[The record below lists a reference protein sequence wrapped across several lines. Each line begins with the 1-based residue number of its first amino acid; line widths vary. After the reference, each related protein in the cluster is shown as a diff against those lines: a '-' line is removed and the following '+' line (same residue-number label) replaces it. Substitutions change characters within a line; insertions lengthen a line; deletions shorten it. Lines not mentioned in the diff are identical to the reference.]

1 MRSHQQQLRF
11 GLAAKSLLAGMLLLT
26 SLPAQVDDILLVERA
41 GDRAGRNLLVRELR
55 RTRMDLNAADMSV
68 KDFATFLSIGMDNK
82 INFLVSSREM
92 DPADLPTISLNV
104 KNLNL
109 LSMMGVISRQ
119 TDLRFVYTSG
129 VVMIKPKDE
138 VREQRS
144 LVVYDIRAA
153 VAPLRDF
160 PGPTLELRRD
170 GDDYEPIPESDTDK
184 TISGFDIDTIQD
196 LIRVH
201 VAPESWDE
209 DGNSMSS
216 SSGSLIVRQ
225 TARNHAALRKFL
237 IKVGAIPAPTIT
249 GRRAQRSRA
258 QDLDALRDAVEK
270 AKQGKDKKA
279 SNKKTPAAKR

>member
-1 MRSHQQQLRF
+1 
-11 GLAAKSLLAGMLLLT
+11 MLLLT
-26 SLPAQVDDILLVERA
+26 AVPAQLDDILLVERSV
-41 GDRAGRNLLVRELR
+41 DRAGRNVLARELR
-55 RTRMDLNAADMSV
+55 KTRMDLNAEEMTI
-68 KDFATFLSIGMDNK
+68 KEFASFLGIAMGNK
-82 INFLVSSREM
+82 VNFLVSTREM
-92 DPADLPTISLNV
+92 DPEDLPTITMSVN
-104 KNLNL
+104 KLNL
-109 LSMMGVISRQ
+109 LSMMGVIARQ
-119 TDLRFVYTSG
+119 TDLRFVYVSG

-160 PGPTLELRRD
+160 PGPILELRRD
-170 GDDYEPIPESDTDK
+170 GDDYEPIEETETDK

-196 LIRVH
+196 LIRAH

-225 TARNHAALRKFL
+225 TSRNHEALRKFL
-237 IKVGAIPAPTIT
+237 IKVGAIPAPTLT

-258 QDLDALRDAVEK
+258 ADLRALRESLREAEK
-270 AKQGKDKKA
+270 PTKKQAEKKPP
-279 SNKKTPAAKR
+279 TKR